1 MNRKYV
7 SNVCLFLF
15 FCFTLVFSPIS
26 LNAQY
31 YGRNKIQ
38 YRTFDFKVMETEH
51 FDVYFY
57 PEMEKAAL
65 QAARMAER
73 WYARYSRLLR
83 HDLEGRQPL
92 ILYASPTHFQQ
103 TAAVSGVIGE
113 GTGGVTEILKR
124 RIILPLGATLSET
137 DHVIGHE
144 LVHAFQFDI
153 TSMGNSSYAR
163 MVSPMLNLPLWLI
176 EGMAEY
182 LSVGPVDPNTSMW
195 MRDAVK
201 KGPLPSI
208 EKLKDRRFFPY
219 RYGQSLW
226 AYITGRWGD
235 RAVSRVIRSAA
246 HTGNYQAALIGSLK
260 VDPETLSKDWHKA
273 LNDSYAPLMDKTQ
286 ASFKSEYPVIQGNE
300 EVTLNV
306 SPSISPDGT
315 KVVYLSSKNLFSIE
329 LYMADVATGK
339 IKRKLT
345 STALNPHFESLQFI
359 RSAGSWDSKGRRF
372 AFGAISRGIPVISI
386 VQAETGRKLREL
398 VFNELDE
405 ILGPTWSPDG
415 RWIAFSAQAGG
426 FTDIYMYDLNKN
438 ALKRLTDD
446 PYGDL
451 QPVWSPDGKSIAFVT
466 ERFSTDLSVLDM
478 GDLEL
483 ALIKPFSGE
492 ITRIT
497 GFRGARNM
505 NPQWSPDSEKLYFL
519 SDQNG
524 INNIY
529 VMDLKS
535 GKKTQVTNVY
545 TGISGVTAM
554 SPAFSLSQGRPVMAC
569 CLYERGAYSIYYKN
583 ISDLLADKKKIV
595 NLENLRPSLLPPRKK
610 PEGEVIDLIK
620 NPLFGLPQKTDYAVS
635 DYNPKLKLD
644 FISQPSIAVGADRF
658 GLYTGGGVS
667 LFFSDMLGYNSLST
681 IIQLN
686 NRLIDSAGVIGYKN
700 SHRRLHW
707 GGIIQR
713 IPYITAGY
721 SLEAGEMNGEPVIME
736 KEYIFRQIN
745 YQITGFANYPFSK
758 LSRIEL
764 SSGFRFID
772 YDSEVWT
779 WAYSAL
785 DGYQLGLEKEK
796 IPSYEGLNFT
806 YVNMALIHD
815 SSYFGATSPILG
827 KNYVFQVSPYYGT
840 IDFVSVIADY
850 RRYFMP
856 IRPFTLAFR
865 ILHYGRY
872 GKGAEDYR
880 MYPLYLGYESFI
892 RGYNAGSFSAEECS
906 DDGDF
911 FDFNRLFGS
920 KIIVANAELRFPL
933 FQILGI
939 GKGYYGI
946 FPVDFIAFFD
956 SGVAW
961 TEEGAGRAWFLGG
974 ERKFLSSA
982 GMGIRVNL
990 FGYFVL
996 GLSYVTPF
1004 DRHEKS
1010 SYFQF
1015 TFMPGF

>member
-1 MNRKYV
+1 MNRRYFIKAGL
-7 SNVCLFLF
+7 SLF
-15 FCFTLVFSPIS
+15 FCVTLFFPS
-26 LNAQY
+26 LFLHAQY
-31 YGRNKIQ
+31 YGRNKVQ
-38 YRTFDFKVMETEH
+38 YRTFDHKVMETEH

-57 PEMEKAAL
+57 PEMEDAAL

-103 TAAVSGVIGE
+103 TTTISGEIGE

-124 RIILPLGATLSET
+124 RIVLPLGATLSET

-153 TSMGNSSYAR
+153 TSLGNTSYAR
-163 MVSPMLNLPLWLI
+163 MVSPMMNLPLWLI

-182 LSVGPVDPNTSMW
+182 LSVGPVDPNTAMW

-208 EKLKDRRFFPY
+208 EKLRNRRFFPY
-219 RYGQSLW
+219 RYGQSLM

-235 RAVSRVIRSAA
+235 RAVSRIIRSASR
-246 HTGNYQAALIGSLK
+246 TGNYEAALIGSLK
-260 VDPETLSKDWHKA
+260 IDPDTLSRDWHKA
-273 LNDSYAPLMDKTQ
+273 LNESYAPLMDRTQ
-286 ASFKSEYPVIQGNE
+286 ASYESDYPVIKGSE

-306 SPSISPDGT
+306 TPSISPDGT

-329 LYMADVATGK
+329 LYMADVSTGK
-339 IKRKLT
+339 IIRKLT
-345 STALNPHFESLQFI
+345 STALNTHFESLQFI
-359 RSAGSWDSKGRRF
+359 RSAGSWDSRGRRF
-372 AFGAISRGIPVISI
+372 AFGAISSGKPVISI
-386 VQAETGRKLREL
+386 VHAETGRKLREL
-398 VFNELDE
+398 VFDGLDE

-426 FTDIYMYDLNKN
+426 TTDIYAYDLNKN
-438 ALKRLTDD
+438 VLKRLTND

-466 ERFSTDLSVLDM
+466 ERFSTDLSILEI
-478 GDLEL
+478 GGLEL

-492 ITRIT
+492 ITRVT
-497 GFRGARNM
+497 GFRGARNL
-505 NPQWSPDSEKLYFL
+505 NPQWSPDSEMLYFL

-529 VMDLKS
+529 SIDLKTR
-535 GKKTQVTNVY
+535 KTTQVTNVY
-545 TGISGVTAM
+545 TGITGVTAT
-554 SPAFSLSQGRPVMAC
+554 SPAFSLSQDRSIIAY
-569 CLYERGAYSIYYKN
+569 CLYDNGAYSIYYKN
-583 ISDLLADKKKIV
+583 IFDLLSDDKKT
-595 NLENLRPSLLPPRKK
+595 ENLGSLMPSLLPPRKK
-610 PEGEVIDLIK
+610 PEGEVIELIR
-620 NPLFGLPQKTDYAVS
+620 NPLYGLPQKTDFAIE
-635 DYNPKLKLD
+635 DYSPRLKLD
-644 FISQPSIAVGADRF
+644 FISQPSIAIGADRF

-681 IIQLN
+681 IVQLN

-707 GGIIQR
+707 GGIVQR
-713 IPYITAGY
+713 IPYLTAGY
-721 SLEAGEMNGEPVIME
+721 SLESGELNGEPVIME

-779 WAYSAL
+779 WTYSAL
-785 DGYQLGLEKEK
+785 DGYRLGLEKEK

-827 KNYVFQVSPYYGT
+827 KNYIFQVSPYYGT
-840 IDFVSVIADY
+840 VDFVSVIADY

-856 IRPFTLAFR
+856 VRPFTLAFR
-865 ILHYGRY
+865 LLHYGRY

-880 MYPLYLGYESFI
+880 LYPIYLGYESFI

-906 DDGDF
+906 DDGYF
-911 FDFNRLFGS
+911 FDYNRLFGS
-920 KIIVANAELRFPL
+920 KIIVVNAELRFPL

-939 GKGYYGI
+939 GKGYYGL

-961 TEEGAGRAWFLGG
+961 AEEGASRAWFLGG
-974 ERKFLSSA
+974 ERKLLSSA
-982 GMGIRVNL
+982 GVGIRVNL

-1004 DRHEKS
+1004 DRPEKS
-1010 SYFQF
+1010 GYFQF